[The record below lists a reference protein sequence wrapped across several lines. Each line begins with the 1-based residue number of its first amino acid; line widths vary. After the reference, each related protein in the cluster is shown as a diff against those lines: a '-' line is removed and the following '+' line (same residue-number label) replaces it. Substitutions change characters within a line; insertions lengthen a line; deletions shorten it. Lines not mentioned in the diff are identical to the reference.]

1 MGNMGER
8 TDELRDLFE
17 SVTGTTE
24 VTERQRRPR
33 GTLSADRETRAA
45 LAGEI
50 EQMQGEL
57 AFEVDLSVPALTT
70 LLEAFYDGQ
79 DDATIAETVT
89 EAHDV
94 ALDGDTVARARLD
107 LHLVRND
114 ERPPSALDE
123 DLAALSRGETEVESL
138 TAAHDVAPE
147 TVERWLAVR
156 ETIAERRRVA
166 DRYRQAF
173 ESQLADRDLAERLTA
188 SLEETGLDGA
198 VADQEVDL
206 DM

>member
-1 MGNMGER
+1 MGDR

-17 SVTGTTE
+17 SVTGTDE

-45 LAGEI
+45 LAAEI
-50 EQMQGEL
+50 EQMRGEL
-57 AFEVDLSVPALTT
+57 TFETELPVPALTT
-70 LLEAFYDGQ
+70 LLEAFYDGE
-79 DDATIAETVT
+79 DDDTIAEAVSK
-89 EAHDV
+89 AHDV
-94 ALDGDTVARARLD
+94 AVDPSGVATARLD
-107 LHLVRND
+107 LHLVRD
-114 ERPPSALDE
+114 AERPPAALDG
-123 DLAALSRGETEVESL
+123 ALSRDETDVASI
-138 TAAHDVAPE
+138 AAAQDVAPE
-147 TVERWLAVR
+147 RVERWLAVR
-156 ETIAERRRVA
+156 ETMAERRRVA

>member
-1 MGNMGER
+1 MGER

-45 LAGEI
+45 LAAEI

-57 AFEVDLSVPALTT
+57 GFEIDLPVPALTT
-70 LLEAFYDGQ
+70 LLEGFYDGQ
-79 DDATIAETVT
+79 DDAAIAETVT

-94 ALDGDTVARARLD
+94 TLDRAAVVRARLD
-107 LHLVRND
+107 LHLVRNE
-114 ERPPSALDE
+114 ERPPSAAE
-123 DLAALSRGETEVESL
+123 ADLGALAREETDVESV
-138 TAAHDVAPE
+138 AGAHDVAPE

-156 ETIAERRRVA
+156 ETMAERRRVA

>member
-1 MGNMGER
+1 MGER

-24 VTERQRRPR
+24 VTERQRRSR
-33 GTLSADRETRAA
+33 GTLSPDRETRAA
-45 LAGEI
+45 LAAEI
-50 EQMQGEL
+50 EQMQAEL
-57 AFEVDLSVPALTT
+57 AFDSTLPVPALTT

-79 DDATIAETVT
+79 DDEAIAETVT

-94 ALDGDTVARARLD
+94 TLDATTVATARLD
-107 LHLVRND
+107 LHLVRDD
-114 ERPPSALDE
+114 ERPPDPLEA
-123 DLAALSRGETEVESL
+123 DLAALSDGETDVASVA
-138 TAAHDVAPE
+138 AAHDVASE

-156 ETIAERRRVA
+156 ETMAERRRVA
-166 DRYRQAF
+166 DRYRQAV

-198 VADQEVDL
+198 VADQEVDV

>member
-1 MGNMGER
+1 MGER

-45 LAGEI
+45 LAAEL

-57 AFEVDLSVPALTT
+57 AFETDLPVPALTT
-70 LLEAFYDGQ
+70 LLEVFYDGQ
-79 DDATIAETVT
+79 DDAAIAETVT

-94 ALDGDTVARARLD
+94 TLDRAAVATARLD
-107 LHLVRND
+107 LHLVRKR
-114 ERPPSALDE
+114 ERPPSAAE
-123 DLAALSRGETEVESL
+123 ADLAALARDETDVESV
-138 TAAHDVAPE
+138 AEAHEVAPE

-156 ETIAERRRVA
+156 ETMAERRRVA

>member
-1 MGNMGER
+1 MGER

-45 LAGEI
+45 LAAEL

-57 AFEVDLSVPALTT
+57 AFETDLPVPALTT

-79 DDATIAETVT
+79 DDAAIAETVT

-94 ALDGDTVARARLD
+94 TLDRAAVATARLD
-107 LHLVRND
+107 LHLVRKR
-114 ERPPSALDE
+114 ERPPSAAEADLTALAGDE
-123 DLAALSRGETEVESL
+123 TDVESV
-138 TAAHDVAPE
+138 AEAHEVAPE

-156 ETIAERRRVA
+156 DTMAERRRVA